1 MNADISVYNKGEV
14 KETAAADQSNLT
26 ATVFIADIA
35 TEMENDQ
42 RESVRILAQ
51 AHNVSAKMV
60 HAALMRICSSQRSRP
75 GG

>member
-1 MNADISVYNKGEV
+1 MNADISVYNKV
-14 KETAAADQSNLT
+14 KEMAAADQSNLT
-26 ATVFIADIA
+26 ATVFIADM
-35 TEMENDQ
+35 TGK
-42 RESVRILAQ
+42 SVRKLAQ